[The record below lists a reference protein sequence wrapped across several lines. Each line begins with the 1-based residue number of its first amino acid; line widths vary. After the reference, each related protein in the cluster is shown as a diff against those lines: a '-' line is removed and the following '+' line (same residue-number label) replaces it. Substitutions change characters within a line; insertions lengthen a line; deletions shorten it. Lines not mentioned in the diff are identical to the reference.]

1 MQVQLKVITFQQ
13 AGHTLSKSQRTRGL
27 SSYHKF
33 KHKSWSNF
41 IFRIS
46 TKHQLQLQPNI
57 SISTKSSIKL
67 QNLDQIS
74 TKIQFHNLY
83 KTSAEKNCP
92 NSSFKSC
99 LNFKILTKPCAQ
111 SISKSLTFFYQT
123 SASKSATNCCQQDPH
138 QQQLQHQQV
147 LSWHLQTP
155 GLHQSSLLNVTESVS
170 QLVSY
175 WQA

>member
-1 MQVQLKVITFQQ
+1 MTKCVASIQSFVLLQPSWEEVCGDSKVLK
-13 AGHTLSKSQRTRGL
+13 TLPKAQRTRGL

-111 SISKSLTFFYQT
+111 SISKSLTFFTKPQLRNLQQIVANKILISNGYNI
-123 SASKSATNCCQQDPH
+123 SKFWVGIFKRQGYIN
-138 QQQLQHQQV
+138 QV
-147 LSWHLQTP
+147 
-155 GLHQSSLLNVTESVS
+155 
-170 QLVSY
+170 Y
-175 WQA
+175 

>member
-1 MQVQLKVITFQQ
+1 MYNYQVWSFKFMCLPPFRQ
-13 AGHTLSKSQRTRGL
+13 TLPKAQRTRGL

-67 QNLDQIS
+67 QNLDQIL

-92 NSSFKSC
+92 NSSFK
-99 LNFKILTKPCAQ
+99 ILPELQLQNPDQPLC
-111 SISKSLTFFYQT
+111 SKSEQKFCFMAGDKIALNKIGSSSQ
-123 SASKSATNCCQQDPH
+123 SWVVVATPSS
-138 QQQLQHQQV
+138 
-147 LSWHLQTP
+147 SW
-155 GLHQSSLLNVTESVS
+155 
-170 QLVSY
+170 
-175 WQA
+175 